1 VITNANAIGT
11 TPAFSA
17 GAPGAT
23 NYRYFPQNLLRQD
36 HENNWDFSML
46 KGFRMGDWALLQL
59 RIDAFNAFN
68 RPQFAAANVSPS
80 STSFGLVTS
89 VQNSARQLQG
99 GLHLVF

>member
-1 VITNANAIGT
+1 
-11 TPAFSA
+11 
-17 GAPGAT
+17 
-23 NYRYFPQNLLRQD
+23 
-36 HENNWDFSML
+36 
-46 KGFRMGDWALLQL
+46 MGDWALLQL